1 MSLLGFTSKLS
12 LAACQAGIKETD
24 APMSRRTFVGGIS
37 FETDLEG
44 TFLDMSRLYAGTEL
58 STDSA
63 AIE

>member
-1 MSLLGFTSKLS
+1 
-12 LAACQAGIKETD
+12 
-24 APMSRRTFVGGIS
+24 MSRRTFVGGIS